1 MTQQRA
7 PENRALFI
15 LHKKAGE
22 KMYKIITPVATEP
35 VSLAEVK
42 QQLRLNSGSPADDV
56 VTYQSL
62 APASRAANT
71 YTGTAVDVLG
81 KTAIVNLNSGTN
93 QATGTVD
100 AHIEESDDNIT
111 FTDWTGGTFTQVTT
125 ANDNAVYEK
134 QYTGAKQYIRVVA
147 VVALAACEFGVDVVV
162 YSGDTAED
170 TLLASYI
177 TAAREYG
184 EDITRRAFATQT
196 IEMLLDEFPAEDYIE
211 LSMPPLQSVTSVKYK
226 DSAGTET
233 TMTATTEYLVDT
245 DSNIGR
251 VGLPTGVSWPS
262 FIPYPFNPIKIRYVA
277 GYTTLPSMLKNAILL
292 HIGYMYKYR
301 DSGIPAE
308 DMKAVN
314 NLYNMRR
321 AGWF

>member
-1 MTQQRA
+1 LYKVITA
-7 PENRALFI
+7 PAD
-15 LHKKAGE
+15 
-22 KMYKIITPVATEP
+22 EP
-35 VSLAEVK
+35 VTVEEVKNQLRIDSTTEDADLAE
-42 QQLRLNSGSPADDV
+42 
-56 VTYQSL
+56 
-62 APASRAANT
+62 
-71 YTGTAVDVLG
+71 
-81 KTAIVNLNSGTN
+81 
-93 QATGTVD
+93 
-100 AHIEESDDNIT
+100 
-111 FTDWTGGTFTQVTT
+111 
-125 ANDNAVYEK
+125 
-134 QYTGAKQYIRVVA
+134 
-147 VVALAACEFGVDVVV
+147 
-162 YSGDTAED
+162 
-170 TLLASYI
+170 YI

-196 IEMLLDEFPAEDYIE
+196 LEMYLDEFPCGDIE

-251 VGLPTGVSWPS
+251 VVLPYGVSWPS
-262 FIPYPFNPIKIRYVA
+262 FTAYPVNPIKIRYVA
-277 GYTTLPSMLKNAILL
+277 GYTTLPSMLKNAMLL
-292 HIGYMYKYR
+292 HVGYMYKYR

>member
-1 MTQQRA
+1 
-7 PENRALFI
+7 
-15 LHKKAGE
+15 
-22 KMYKIITPVATEP
+22 MYKIITPVATEP

-62 APASRAANT
+62 VPASRAANT

-100 AHIEESDDNIT
+100 AHIEESDDNIA

-125 ANDNAVYEK
+125 ANDNAVQEK
-134 QYTGAKQYIRVVA
+134 QYTGTKQYIRVVA
-147 VVALAACEFGVDVVV
+147 VVATAACEFGVDVVA

-184 EDITRRAFATQT
+184 EDVTRRAFATQT
-196 IEMLLDEFPAEDYIE
+196 LEMYLDSFPSGDIE

-251 VGLPTGVSWPS
+251 LVLPYGGCWPS
-262 FIPYPFNPIKIRYVA
+262 FTAYPVNPIKIRYVA